1 MLAAQEPYHNIIPD
15 EEERARLARLVIELL
30 RLWQLSTSDQLMLLG
45 LSETNR
51 PLLTRYANGA
61 PLARSRDLID
71 RVGLLLGIHKNLR
84 LLLPEQPELAY
95 QWMSRENRAFDGQ
108 RPVDVVRE
116 RGLIGLYYL
125 RAYLDRAR
133 GE

>member
-1 MLAAQEPYHNIIPD
+1 MLAAQEPQHGTIPD
-15 EEERARLARLVIELL
+15 EEERARLARMVIELF
-30 RLWQLSTSDQLMLLG
+30 RHWQLNTSDQLMLLG
-45 LSETNR
+45 HSETNR
-51 PLLTRYANGA
+51 PLLTRYASGA

-95 QWMSRENRAFDGQ
+95 QWMSRENRAFDGK

-125 RAYLDRAR
+125 RSYLDRAR